1 MKITVTHEID
11 AEAWSEEWCV
21 PLNEVREDAKNYILN
36 GVAAHLD
43 ELELSVLHTL
53 RLSSEKM
60 PEPLAAPGW
69 RDRPSSMTRRL
80 WK

>member
-11 AEAWSEEWCV
+11 AEAWSEEWGV
-21 PLNEVREDAKNYILN
+21 PLNEVRADAKNYIFH

-43 ELELSVLHTL
+43 QLD
-53 RLSSEKM
+53 LSSEKM
-60 PEPLAAPGW
+60 PEPLAAA
-69 RDRPSSMTRRL
+69 TRRL

>member
-11 AEAWSEEWCV
+11 AEAWSEEWGV
-21 PLNEVREDAKNYILN
+21 PLNEVREDAKNYILH

-43 ELELSVLHTL
+43 QLG
-53 RLSSEKM
+53 LSSEKM
-60 PEPLAAPGW
+60 PELLATA
-69 RDRPSSMTRRL
+69 TRLL

>member
-11 AEAWSEEWCV
+11 KKAWSEEWGV
-21 PLNEVREDAKNYILN
+21 PLNEVREDAKNYFLN

-43 ELELSVLHTL
+43 QLG
-53 RLSSEKM
+53 LSSEKM
-60 PEPLAAPGW
+60 PEPLAAA
-69 RDRPSSMTRRL
+69 TRLL